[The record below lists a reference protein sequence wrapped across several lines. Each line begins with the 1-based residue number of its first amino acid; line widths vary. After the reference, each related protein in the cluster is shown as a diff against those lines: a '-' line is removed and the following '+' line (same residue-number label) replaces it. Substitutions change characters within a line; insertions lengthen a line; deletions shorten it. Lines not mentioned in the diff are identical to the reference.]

1 MRLHRKKYFVN
12 SRLQWTLILG
22 ANVLAFIGL
31 ALIVTLMF
39 YAQTRIENYATSLN
53 LAPNHPAL
61 QFLAQRE
68 AEFERMCLLIGI
80 VQLALF
86 NAVGVFLS
94 HRIAGPLYR
103 LERHLEDVGAGKDPV
118 DVHFRK
124 GDLYQQLAEACN
136 KVMARLREARAKQ
149 RVGA

>member
-1 MRLHRKKYFVN
+1 MRLHRKQYFVN

-22 ANVLAFIGL
+22 ANVLAFVGL
-31 ALIVTLMF
+31 ALIVTLML
-39 YAQTRIENYATSLN
+39 YAQTHLENYATGLN

-68 AEFERMCLLIGI
+68 AEFDRLCIGI
-80 VQLALF
+80 AVVLIALF
-86 NAVGVFLS
+86 NALGIVLS

-103 LERHLEDVGAGKDPV
+103 LQRHLEAVGAGKDPA